1 MFGPQLQGDASEVSH
16 GGACRVAAGGDG
28 LRLRGGGPRLGPA
41 GKGVW
46 KCPSNPVA
54 NTKLHK
60 YNGDDPND
68 SKNNWPVSYGAN
80 ENRGNLAGGPFGDT
94 QSQYT
99 LAQLIA
105 PSSLIAFAETTAV
118 YNDMRVTVGNS
129 CCFNQPNNPDPN
141 ADAGNLFAGHGGLS
155 NFLFCDGHVRAMH
168 PLATTNECDPS
179 GCKPTQINMWT
190 NDNSPFTDA
199 DNGAFTGAQQTL
211 KFSTN
216 YYN

>member
-1 MFGPQLQGDASEVSH
+1 MALVRPATSGRCVRGLTRGGLQSRS
-16 GGACRVAAGGDG
+16 GGVDG

-118 YNDMRVTVGNS
+118 YNDMRVTAGNS
-129 CCFNQPNNPDPN
+129 CCFN
-141 ADAGNLFAGHGGLS
+141 
-155 NFLFCDGHVRAMH
+155 
-168 PLATTNECDPS
+168 
-179 GCKPTQINMWT
+179 
-190 NDNSPFTDA
+190 
-199 DNGAFTGAQQTL
+199 
-211 KFSTN
+211 
-216 YYN
+216 